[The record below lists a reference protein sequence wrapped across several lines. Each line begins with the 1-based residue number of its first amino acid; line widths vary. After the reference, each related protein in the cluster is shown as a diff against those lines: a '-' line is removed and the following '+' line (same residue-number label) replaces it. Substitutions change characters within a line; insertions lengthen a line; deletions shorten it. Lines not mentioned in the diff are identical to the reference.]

1 MLKKKHYV
9 HHINPI
15 TGITCTTRLVVTD
28 KDVTLWQVDREID
41 SEPMFDCIDSSE
53 IGMVS
58 MPHTAFR
65 ETMRKYLDSVPNC
78 RFRSAENCV
87 VCPWRDECPEAIK
100 EGE

>member
-1 MLKKKHYV
+1 MLKKIHYV

-53 IGMVS
+53 MGMVS
-58 MPHTAFR
+58 MPR
-65 ETMRKYLDSVPNC
+65 ET
-78 RFRSAENCV
+78 FRQV
-87 VCPWRDECPEAIK
+87 VWGYQEICDKEAM
-100 EGE
+100 